1 MRQKASLVKK
11 QNTLQSLH
19 MPPYH
24 PKTLMNVST
33 FRSTTKTIL
42 SFKIFWESG
51 FGFTYSKYS
60 DPAEPKKPS
69 LAECMP
75 YEKEDS

>member
-1 MRQKASLVKK
+1 
-11 QNTLQSLH
+11 